1 MRKEEVQLIQGDTIH
16 TITIIIQISEQKQP
30 LQFKKLLSRTLST
43 TPKTIPKILNLSSYN
58 FSNIQLSVLRH
69 STSFTGTSSGRLSN
83 YKSDLSN
90 FTKIIQ
96 MKEIFNDTKQKKK
109 IMAPNMKINQ
119 LHVINPQET
128 GETKSREL
136 SLTLNEIGNLIPN
149 VISYKSNFTM
159 KNILHSCL
167 LKGN

>member
-1 MRKEEVQLIQGDTIH
+1 M
-16 TITIIIQISEQKQP
+16 
-30 LQFKKLLSRTLST
+30 
-43 TPKTIPKILNLSSYN
+43 TPKRKKN
-58 FSNIQLSVLRH
+58 
-69 STSFTGTSSGRLSN
+69 
-83 YKSDLSN
+83 
-90 FTKIIQ
+90 
-96 MKEIFNDTKQKKK
+96 NDTEYEDKSIARHKSTR
-109 IMAPNMKINQ
+109 N
-119 LHVINPQET
+119 